1 MYNIFQMRDIL
12 RYNLRS
18 ETKFLRVLSSKAW
31 NMVPTEIKNSA
42 TLNIFKEKIRK
53 GGGGGNKNCNCKYCL
68 PHIQN
73 IGFINII

>member
-1 MYNIFQMRDIL
+1 MRDIL
-12 RYNLRS
+12 RYNLTS

-53 GGGGGNKNCNCKYCL
+53 GGGNKNCNCKYCL

>member
-1 MYNIFQMRDIL
+1 MRDIL

-53 GGGGGNKNCNCKYCL
+53 GGGE
-68 PHIQN
+68 IRIVTAN
-73 IGFINII
+73 IVCHTFRILDL